1 MSLTAFK
8 RKSAINHGSKRSGSA
23 PGGIWLTQGPYG
35 QSNSLQMSSGSQN
48 NAGFSINGGN
58 RNKGGV
64 GRDMKMSKSG
74 TPYRGVNAVGFG
86 GNYGEYKTV
95 EPFLNVSIGDPK
107 GRESQYIKPS
117 VLSNFGMLN
126 KKYKWVHGTF
136 PNFWVQPNYTG
147 NLTDTA
153 SQSAYIHQKAAANVC
168 NLKVNNVDIY
178 EGHIV
183 KTSPTLCKKGN
194 STAGLKFNDIA
205 RNGAYTKKLYQPT
218 SYDQYNLHITRAC
231 NNPLGSQKPFP
242 FAVNRNGCNNSD
254 FELEPPFWYTREY
267 NDQLPSSNTP
277 NDNPVFLHRFYNV
290 PTGTENS
297 INTYLK

>member
-35 QSNSLQMSSGSQN
+35 NSNTILTSRGNQN

-86 GNYGEYKTV
+86 GNYGEYTTV
-95 EPFLNVSIGDPK
+95 QPVLNVSAGDTK
-107 GRESQYIKPS
+107 GTASQYIKPS
-117 VLSNFGMLN
+117 VLSNYGMLS
-126 KKYKWVHGTF
+126 KKYKWVRGTF
-136 PNFWVQPNYTG
+136 PKFWVQQNYTG
-147 NLTDTA
+147 NLTDNA
-153 SQSAYIHQKAAANVC
+153 SQCAYIHQKSSANLC
-168 NLKVNNVDIY
+168 NLKVNNVDNY

-183 KTSPTLCKKGN
+183 KSSPTLCKKGN

-205 RNGAYTKKLYQPT
+205 RNGPYTKKLYQPV
-218 SYDQYNLHITRAC
+218 SYEHYNLHITRAC
-231 NNPLGSQKPFP
+231 NNPLGDQKPFP
-242 FAVNRNGCNNSD
+242 FAVTRSGCNSSSFD
-254 FELEPPFWYTREY
+254 LVPPFWYTR
-267 NDQLPSSNTP
+267 
-277 NDNPVFLHRFYNV
+277 
-290 PTGTENS
+290 
-297 INTYLK
+297 